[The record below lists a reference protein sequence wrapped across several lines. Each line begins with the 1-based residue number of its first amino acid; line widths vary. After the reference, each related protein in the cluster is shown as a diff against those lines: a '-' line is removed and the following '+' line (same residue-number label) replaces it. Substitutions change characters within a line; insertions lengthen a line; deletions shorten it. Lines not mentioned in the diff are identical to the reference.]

1 MGTSYS
7 SPVPDGKPVTDPFKR
22 TFENRMWELYTFAND
37 HIQHT
42 DMECYGSKKTFIK
55 LLDGTLVCINIY
67 SSKLSLSDQVENQKE
82 RYRLHELHRQLTA
95 VRSDASELDA
105 SSSREIQL
113 LWGSIFQEVVKLKL
127 LE

>member
-1 MGTSYS
+1 MDTSYS
-7 SPVPDGKPVTDPFKR
+7 SPVPDGKPVTNPFKP
-22 TFENRMWELYTFAND
+22 TFDNRMWELYTFAND

-42 DMECYGSKKTFIK
+42 DMECYGHKRTFID
-55 LLDGTLVCINIY
+55 LLNRALVCLNIY

-105 SSSREIQL
+105 SSSPDIQK
-113 LWGSIFQEVVKLKL
+113 LWGSIFQKVVKLKL